1 MDEIAPCIAFPSSR
15 TVVEG
20 MLDSGVEGCGFDT
33 VTSVDGKS
41 AHLSAQGCFEVRC
54 LCLSRERNGT
64 LTRLLVVDVFE
75 LWPLE

>member
-1 MDEIAPCIAFPSSR
+1 MDEIAPCIAFASSR

-20 MLDSGVEGCGFDT
+20 MFDSGLESFGFDT

-41 AHLSAQGCFEVRC
+41 AHLSAQGCFEV
-54 LCLSRERNGT
+54 LCLYFSGDRNGT
-64 LTRLLVVDVFE
+64 LMRLLVVDVFE